1 MISVNND
8 NFNPYAG
15 PNGMYHPPN
24 MTQSIPSQDELGEIM
39 HESSLSASTPPPQN
53 AEEFYTE
60 SFSDVLV
67 RSIGYFVVCEFLI
80 GTGGLEEKSGI
91 LYAAGNNFITL
102 YDRESDSYTICDFYA
117 VKFVTVYNSRVRPAA
132 FTPRSNARM
141 AQSNGRT
148 MR

>member
-1 MISVNND
+1 MIPVNND
-8 NFNPYAG
+8 NINPYAG
-15 PNGMYHPPN
+15 PNGMYPSPN
-24 MTQSIPSQDELGEIM
+24 MSQSMPGQDELSEIM
-39 HESSLSASTPPPQN
+39 HEGSMGPNSTPPQN

-60 SFSDVLV
+60 SFTEVLV

-80 GTGGLEEKSGI
+80 GTGGLVEKSGI

-117 VKFVTVYNSRVRPAA
+117 LKFVTVYNSRVRPAT
-132 FTPRSNARM
+132 FIPRQNARM
-141 AQSNGRT
+141 AQNNGRV